1 MFENIKD
8 GDLITLKL
16 ASGEEVIANYKSGAD
31 SYISIEKA
39 LVLMQGPQ
47 GLAFGTFFSTAQQ
60 DKPINIAKDKIT
72 SIAYI
77 NDKIKLML
85 SENKPEDSIKNF
97 LIIKENLSKT
107 EFNNIEFIDLRNID
121 KTVITFNK

>member
-8 GDLITLKL
+8 GDLVTLKL
-16 ASGEEVIANYKSGAD
+16 ASGEEVIAKYVSGAE

-47 GLAFGTFFSTAQQ
+47 GLAFGTFFSTAEQ

-77 NDKIKLML
+77 HEKIQQEYNRVFSKI
-85 SENKPEDSIKNF
+85 EVPNKPK
-97 LIIKENLSKT
+97 IIT
-107 EFNNIEFIDLRNID
+107 
-121 KTVITFNK
+121 

>member
-8 GDLITLKL
+8 GDLVTLKL

-47 GLAFGTFFSTAQQ
+47 GLAFGTFFPQHN
-60 DKPINIAKDKIT
+60 KINQLIYRKT
-72 SIAYI
+72 
-77 NDKIKLML
+77 KLH
-85 SENKPEDSIKNF
+85 
-97 LIIKENLSKT
+97 
-107 EFNNIEFIDLRNID
+107 R
-121 KTVITFNK
+121 

>member
-1 MFENIKD
+1 MFKNIKD
-8 GDLITLKL
+8 GDLVTLKL
-16 ASGEEVIANYKSGAD
+16 ASGEEVIAKYVSGAD

-47 GLAFGTFFSTAQQ
+47 GLAFGTFFSTAEQ

-77 NDKIKLML
+77 NDKIKTEYERIF
-85 SENKPEDSIKNF
+85 STVKVPEKPK
-97 LIIKENLSKT
+97 II
-107 EFNNIEFIDLRNID
+107 
-121 KTVITFNK
+121 V

>member
-16 ASGEEVIANYKSGAD
+16 ASGEEVIAKYVSGAD

-47 GLAFGTFFSTAQQ
+47 GLAFGTFFSTAEQ

-77 NDKIKLML
+77 NEKIQQEYNRVFSKI
-85 SENKPEDSIKNF
+85 EVPKKPSI
-97 LIIKENLSKT
+97 
-107 EFNNIEFIDLRNID
+107 
-121 KTVITFNK
+121 IT

>member
-8 GDLITLKL
+8 GDLVTLKL
-16 ASGEEVIANYKSGAD
+16 ASGEEVIAKYVSGAD

-77 NDKIKLML
+77 NDKIETEYNRVFSTIKTPD
-85 SENKPEDSIKNF
+85 KPK
-97 LIIKENLSKT
+97 IIT
-107 EFNNIEFIDLRNID
+107 
-121 KTVITFNK
+121 

>member
-8 GDLITLKL
+8 GDLVTLKL
-16 ASGEEVIANYKSGAD
+16 ASGEEVIAKFTGKAD
-31 SYISIEKA
+31 TYVSIEKA

-47 GLAFGTFFSTAQQ
+47 GLAFGTFFSTAEQ

-77 NDKIKLML
+77 NDKIKQEYDRVF
-85 SENKPEDSIKNF
+85 SKIEVPKKPSI
-97 LIIKENLSKT
+97 
-107 EFNNIEFIDLRNID
+107 
-121 KTVITFNK
+121 IT